1 MQNRNA
7 RGVLGQNTSRG
18 GGLEPAGPTLKR
30 MRPELVVSKHK
41 LRQAEGSCVVRL
53 KREEGKQNV
62 GFSSRPFVLCGLPVR
77 KPPAGEMLYERRNGD
92 FVLQITGHPDYG
104 LPFGQDRIVSIY
116 LATLAVR
123 QQSQTI
129 RFRTAAEMLET
140 FGMHKGGKEYRRLV
154 AAFERIFGA
163 TIFFGTDTFRGTAKV
178 VQRSRFSF
186 FREAQI
192 WYSRDPQQYPI
203 SDQFENV
210 IVLSDEFYR
219 EIAAHPIPADL
230 EAVKVLAAAPAV
242 LDLFMWLSYRCFL
255 AKGKEMIPLFGP
267 RGLASQ
273 IGSIEYA
280 RPRRFREKLDGWLE
294 SIRVL
299 WPECPARISS
309 DGTGLEVNRA
319 TAVQVGQKACCG

>member
-1 MQNRNA
+1 ME
-7 RGVLGQNTSRG
+7 T
-18 GGLEPAGPTLKR
+18 AGSALKR
-30 MRPELVVSKHK
+30 MLPELVVSKQK
-41 LRQAEGSCVVRL
+41 LRQAEGGCAVRF

-77 KPPAGEMLYERRNGD
+77 KPAAGEILYERRNGD
-92 FVLQITGHPDYG
+92 FVLQITGHPNYG
-104 LPFGQDRIVSIY
+104 LPFGQDRTVPIY
-116 LATLAVR
+116 LATLAIR
-123 QQSQTI
+123 QQSQSI
-129 RFRTAAEMLET
+129 RFRTASEMLET

-154 AAFERIFGA
+154 TAFERIFGA
-163 TIFFGTDTFRGTAKV
+163 TIFFGTDTLRGTAKV

-192 WYSRDPQQYPI
+192 CYSQDPQQYPV

-210 IVLSDEFYR
+210 IVLSDEFYS
-219 EIAAHPIPADL
+219 EIVAHPIPADL
-230 EAVKVLAAAPAV
+230 EAVKVLAGAPAV
-242 LDLFMWLSYRCFL
+242 LDLFMWLSYRCFV
-255 AKGKEMIPLFGP
+255 AKGKEIIPLFGS

-273 IGSIEYA
+273 IGSIGYA

-299 WPECPARISS
+299 WPECPAKITG

-319 TAVQVGQKACCG
+319 TAVLVEQKACG

>member
-1 MQNRNA
+1 MQSANA
-7 RGVLGQNTSRG
+7 RRVFGISNSGNGGMESAGV
-18 GGLEPAGPTLKR
+18 ALKR
-30 MRPELVVSKHK
+30 MAPELVVSKQK
-41 LRQAEGSCVVRL
+41 LRQAESNCIVRL

-77 KPPAGEMLYERRNGD
+77 KPRKGEMMHERRNGN
-92 FVLQITGHPDYG
+92 FVLQITAHPNFG
-104 LPFGQDRIVSIY
+104 LPFGQDRIVPIY

-163 TIFFGTDTFRGTAKV
+163 TIFFGTDVSSGTARV

-186 FREAQI
+186 FNEAQI
-192 WYSRDPQQYPI
+192 WYSRDPAQYPV

-219 EIAAHPIPADL
+219 EVIAHPIPADL
-230 EAVKVLAAAPAV
+230 EAVNVLAAAPAV
-242 LDLFMWLSYRCFL
+242 LDLFMWLSYRCFV
-255 AKGKEMIPLFGP
+255 AKGKETVPLFGAC
-267 RGLASQ
+267 GLASQ

-280 RPRRFREKLDGWLE
+280 RPRRFREKLDRWLE
-294 SIRVL
+294 SIRLL
-299 WPECPARISS
+299 WPECPAKISG

-319 TAVQVGQKACCG
+319 TAVLIEQKACG

>member
-1 MQNRNA
+1 MQNANA
-7 RGVLGQNTSRG
+7 RRVFGHDTVTTGMES
-18 GGLEPAGPTLKR
+18 AGAGLKR
-30 MRPELVVSKHK
+30 MLPELVVSKQK
-41 LRQAEGSCVVRL
+41 LRQAEGSCMVRL

-92 FVLQITGHPDYG
+92 FVLQITGHPNYG
-104 LPFGQDRIVSIY
+104 LPFGQDRMVPIY

-140 FGMHKGGKEYRRLV
+140 FGMHTVGKEYRRLV
-154 AAFERIFGA
+154 AAFERVFGA
-163 TIFFGTDTFRGTAKV
+163 TIFFGTDTLRGTAKV

-192 WYSRDPQQYPI
+192 WYSRDPEQYPV

-219 EIAAHPIPADL
+219 EIVAHPIPADL
-230 EAVKVLAAAPAV
+230 EAVKVLGGAPAA
-242 LDLFMWLSYRCFL
+242 LDLFMWLSYRCFV
-255 AKGKEMIPLFGP
+255 AKGNEMIPLFGP
-267 RGLASQ
+267 CGLASQ

-280 RPRRFREKLDGWLE
+280 RPRRFREKLDGWLKD
-294 SIRVL
+294 IRVL
-299 WPECPARISS
+299 WPECPARISK

-319 TAVQVGQKACCG
+319 TAVLIQQKACK

>member
-1 MQNRNA
+1 ME
-7 RGVLGQNTSRG
+7 S
-18 GGLEPAGPTLKR
+18 AGASLKR
-30 MRPELVVSKHK
+30 ILPELVVSKQK
-41 LRQAEGSCVVRL
+41 LRQAECSCMVRL

-92 FVLQITGHPDYG
+92 FVLQVTGHPNYG
-104 LPFGQDRIVSIY
+104 LPFGQDRIVPIY

-129 RFRTAAEMLET
+129 RFRTASEMLET
-140 FGMHKGGKEYRRLV
+140 FGMNKGGKEYRRLV

-163 TIFFGTDTFRGTAKV
+163 TIFFGTGTLRGTAKV
-178 VQRSRFSF
+178 IQRSRFSF

-192 WYSRDPQQYPI
+192 WYSRDSEQYPV

-210 IVLSDEFYR
+210 IVLGDEFYR
-219 EIAAHPIPADL
+219 EITAHPIPADL

-255 AKGKEMIPLFGP
+255 AKGKETIPLFGS

-280 RPRRFREKLDGWLE
+280 RPRRFREKLDSWLD

-309 DGTGLEVNRA
+309 DGTGLEVNLA
-319 TAVQVGQKACCG
+319 TAVLAEQKACG

>member
-1 MQNRNA
+1 MQNEYA
-7 RGVLGQNTSRG
+7 RRVFGHDTG
-18 GGLEPAGPTLKR
+18 GTGGMESAGSTLKR
-30 MRPELVVSKHK
+30 LAPELVVSKQK
-41 LRQAEGSCVVRL
+41 LRQSQGTCVVRL

-77 KPPAGEMLYERRNGD
+77 KPADGEVLYERRNGN
-92 FVLQITGHPDYG
+92 FVLQITGHPNYG
-104 LPFGQDRIVSIY
+104 LPFGQDRIVPIY

-154 AAFERIFGA
+154 TAFERIFGA
-163 TIFFGTDTFRGTAKV
+163 TIFFGTDTLSGTARV
-178 VQRSRFSF
+178 VQLSRFSF
-186 FREAQI
+186 FNEAQI
-192 WYSRDPQQYPI
+192 WYSRDPEQYPV

-219 EIAAHPIPADL
+219 EITAHPIPAAL
-230 EAVKVLAAAPAV
+230 EAVKVLAGAPAV
-242 LDLFMWLSYRCFL
+242 LDLFMWLSYRCFT
-255 AKGKEMIPLFGP
+255 AKGKENIPLFGP
-267 RGLASQ
+267 YGLASQ

-280 RPRRFREKLDGWLE
+280 RPRRFREKLDRWLH

-299 WPECPARISS
+299 WPECPARISP
-309 DGTGLEVNRA
+309 DGNSLLVDRA
-319 TAVQVGQKACCG
+319 YALHIEERGQG

>member
-1 MQNRNA
+1 
-7 RGVLGQNTSRG
+7 
-18 GGLEPAGPTLKR
+18 
-30 MRPELVVSKHK
+30 
-41 LRQAEGSCVVRL
+41 
-53 KREEGKQNV
+53 
-62 GFSSRPFVLCGLPVR
+62 
-77 KPPAGEMLYERRNGD
+77 MLYERRNGH
-92 FVLQITGHPDYG
+92 FVLQITGHPNYG
-104 LPFGQDRIVSIY
+104 LPFGQDRIVPIY

-123 QQSQTI
+123 QKSQTI

-163 TIFFGTDTFRGTAKV
+163 TIFFGTDTLRGTAKV

-186 FREAQI
+186 FQEAQI
-192 WYSRDPQQYPI
+192 WYSRDTEQYPV

-219 EIAAHPIPADL
+219 EITAHPIPADL
-230 EAVKVLAAAPAV
+230 EAVKVLAASPAV

-294 SIRVL
+294 SIRLL
-299 WPECPARISS
+299 WPECPARISN
-309 DGTGLEVNRA
+309 DGTGLVVDHAYSVLVNDRGNLAMAA
-319 TAVQVGQKACCG
+319 TGGMS